1 MPRMF
6 MSYNPLDAG
15 KRSKVV
21 GMLNP
26 LLATLADLSSQVHH
40 AHWNVKGPDFYQKHK
55 MFDDLYGNIDGMLD
69 DLGERITALGGFA
82 EGTVR
87 MACASSMIDELVQA
101 TDSMSLVRDLID
113 KHALVSGKMTQLIEA
128 IDALGDYTT
137 ANMLQDMQHTIDK
150 NLYFLESHIVS

>member
-26 LLATLADLSSQVHH
+26 LLATLADLSSQIHH

-101 TDSMSLVRDLID
+101 TDSTSLVRDLID
-113 KHALVSGKMTQLIEA
+113 KHALISGKLTQLIES
-128 IDALGDYTT
+128 IDAIGDCTT
-137 ANMLQDMQHTIDK
+137 ANMLQDMQHIIDK